1 MDYMSS
7 KMEVNP
13 SSGFAY
19 DLVNRV
25 ARGEIV
31 PAKFQRPYVWSK
43 DDVLALFNS
52 ILMGISIGSF
62 LIWEPS
68 SDMDIDELGR
78 DRLGPTVRNKQTGY
92 RRPTGILLDGQNRLA
107 TIAWARHVGPVADEV
122 IAQMSPQEK
131 AIWGSGEAL
140 VLDFTSGGIRFVPEA
155 EAEVGLRLP
164 LSAVIAQDFKVLRIA
179 SQRWE
184 REMGIDT
191 NEVDGMIKLYEHCG
205 RRFMGARAAD
215 ITITNATVE
224 EAREA
229 FLNICRVGVPMSQED
244 FDNAVQ
250 WKAPK

>member
-1 MDYMSS
+1 MDYMNS

-78 DRLGPTVRNKQTGY
+78 DRLGPTARNKTSDY
-92 RRPTGILLDGQNRLA
+92 RRATGILLDGQNRLA
-107 TIAWARHVGPVADEV
+107 TIAWARHVGPVCENV
-122 IAQMSPQEK
+122 VAQMSPQEK
-131 AIWGSGEAL
+131 AIWAAGESL
-140 VLDFTSGGIRFVPEA
+140 VLDFTSKSICFVPEA

-164 LSAVIAQDFKVLRIA
+164 LSAVIAQNFTVLRIA

-184 REMGIDT
+184 RELGIDT
-191 NEVDGMIKLYEHCG
+191 KDVDGMIKLYEHCG
-205 RRFMGARAAD
+205 RRFMGARSAD
-215 ITITNATVE
+215 ITIRNATVE

-250 WKAPK
+250 WKAPG